1 MRVARRPLQRPRVWA
16 HRGARAHAPENTL
29 AAFARGMDDGADGV
43 ELDVRTSADGE
54 VIVLHDPDLARVTE
68 GRDARHAKDLTAAEL
83 AAVEL
88 AQGTRVPRLADVL
101 DWAATRGAAVNVE
114 LKHDTHDKA
123 ALVAGV
129 GRLLTG
135 RSRIAD
141 QVLFSTFDPELLAR
155 VAVALPRV
163 PRAFLVHDGQRLA
176 RTFVAPGVCHV
187 TGAVA
192 LHPQRTLCSPA
203 RVREWRRQG
212 LAVNVWTVND
222 PTEAVDLA
230 ALGVDGLIGDDP
242 AALLAALATA
252 STATN
257 DGGPPCT

>member
-1 MRVARRPLQRPRVWA
+1 MRWSRRPGQRPRVFA
-16 HRGARAHAPENTL
+16 HRGARAHAPENTI
-29 AAFARGMDDGADGV
+29 AAFSRGMDDGADGV

-68 GRDARHAKDLTAAEL
+68 GRDRRRAQDLSAREL

-88 AQGTRVPRLADVL
+88 SPETKVPRLADVL
-101 DWAATRGAAVNVE
+101 DWAAERSAAVNVE
-114 LKHDTHDKA
+114 LKHDAHDKA

-129 GRLLTG
+129 TRLLVG
-135 RSRIAD
+135 RSRIAE
-141 QVLFSTFDPELLAR
+141 QVIFSTFDPELLAR
-155 VAVALPRV
+155 VALALPRV

-203 RVREWRRQG
+203 RVEEWRRQG
-212 LAVNVWTVND
+212 LVVNVWTVND
-222 PTEAVDLA
+222 PREARDLA

-242 AALLAALATA
+242 AALLAALDQGP
-252 STATN
+252 N
-257 DGGPPCT
+257 DGGPACT